1 MSQLVIDFH
10 CESPNQDSC
19 KWDTITAAQQ
29 SGSFT
34 FQLSLNDTKDDTQ
47 KLSKTSGKL
56 F

>member
-1 MSQLVIDFH
+1 MNPQTRILVN
-10 CESPNQDSC
+10 E
-19 KWDTITAAQQ
+19 TIIAAQQ
-29 SGSFT
+29 SASFT